1 MLLKPGYCQN
11 MVKKNNILIPIR
23 FATKQEL
30 HELICGALFCPACDC
45 QLMGKD
51 IMNKM
56 PVVNS
61 IDTLEGWMCDI
72 CDSVFDLQDK
82 IVDIGEFDLYNQ
94 EIAVA

>member
-1 MLLKPGYCQN
+1 MLLRLGYCQS

-23 FATKQEL
+23 FATECEL
-30 HELICGALFCPACDC
+30 DELICGALFCPACDC
-45 QLMGKD
+45 QLMGRD

-56 PVVNS
+56 PVVS
-61 IDTLEGWMCDI
+61 SLDALEGWMCDI

-82 IVDIGEFDLYNQ
+82 MVNIGEFDLYNQ